1 VPGMAELRTRIRDA
15 AQEAGGYRTLAR
27 RSGGLV
33 SHSTLN
39 NIAIGRHS
47 GHLTDERIRGIA
59 LCLNLA
65 ASRVA
70 EMAGSELTDSLPPF
84 RLPPRANQLSQ
95 PQRRVVLSVVDAILA
110 AEDKGNRRVAKRAER
125 EDRSRWS
132 DEDWRQ
138 QIQKA
143 IDSTDTKDDLA
154 DALGR
159 LHDGGQ

>member
-1 VPGMAELRTRIRDA
+1 MPGMAELRMRIRNA

-70 EMAGSELTDSLPPF
+70 EMAGSELTDALPPF

-110 AEDKGNRRVAKRAER
+110 AEDKGNRKAARRAER
-125 EDRSRWS
+125 QDQAQWS
-132 DEDWRQ
+132 SEDWRR
-138 QIQKA
+138 QIQQA
-143 IDSTDTKDDLA
+143 IESTETKDDLA

-159 LHDGGQ
+159 LHDGGE